1 MIFVFSK
8 SKIRPPGQK
17 LRRDKNWKISKEKL
31 VHGAILRSSGLLK
44 HERESPGTH
53 FHSAKSNGE
62 PSRPLWQNFISTRF
76 RRFRVRKWIFQKK
89 IVLEKFY
96 KSKKVNRL
104 KSRGMRCVLSCKRT
118 DLNHSRSPRSIWRW
132 PVNFLSFFT
141 QIRPKSHT
149 FALLQKKFKKI
160 CFKNNLSKWA
170 PSKQPSYII
179 PSMFT
184 NNLIQVGPL
193 QCPLNPIFPRGIFAI
208 SHAFAFRSQTT
219 QLKCVPSGPKP
230 W

>member
-1 MIFVFSK
+1 MGAKMKESLSSFLWEFHFRFFISNEEQVQCKDLGEVLDWTRKKRSK
-8 SKIRPPGQK
+8 ASNNFECEFC
-17 LRRDKNWKISKEKL
+17 DKNCKISKEKL

-104 KSRGMRCVLSCKRT
+104 KSRGMRCV
-118 DLNHSRSPRSIWRW
+118 
-132 PVNFLSFFT
+132 
-141 QIRPKSHT
+141 
-149 FALLQKKFKKI
+149 
-160 CFKNNLSKWA
+160 
-170 PSKQPSYII
+170 
-179 PSMFT
+179 
-184 NNLIQVGPL
+184 
-193 QCPLNPIFPRGIFAI
+193 
-208 SHAFAFRSQTT
+208 
-219 QLKCVPSGPKP
+219 
-230 W
+230 